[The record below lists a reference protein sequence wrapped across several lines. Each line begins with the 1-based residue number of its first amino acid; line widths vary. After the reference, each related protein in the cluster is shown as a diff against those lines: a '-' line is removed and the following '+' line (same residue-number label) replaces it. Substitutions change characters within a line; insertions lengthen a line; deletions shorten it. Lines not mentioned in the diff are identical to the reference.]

1 MANAGKYTI
10 HESYGIFKMMY
21 LLGHLAHLQQCSI
34 HVPFK
39 IASKWAIDCG
49 WFAQPAV
56 PVNDWRPSSPVELGM
71 FFSENVWWW
80 SLNQPKLGGGNS
92 NMSYVHPN
100 PWEND
105 PIWRAY
111 FSNGLVQPPTRKF
124 SHIQNNLKFISS
136 FPGEVSIQTT
146 NLMDFFPAAGASIY
160 RKFSEQ
166 WKFLTQPT
174 KRKKMCSKGVTLLE
188 SSITLSFQVFN
199 RKVTTAGVVVSD
211 DCVLYVC
218 LP

>member
-1 MANAGKYTI
+1 
-10 HESYGIFKMMY
+10 MMY
-21 LLGHLAHLQQCSI
+21 LLRHLAHLQQCSI

-56 PVNDWRPSSPVELGM
+56 TVNDWRPSSPVELGM

-80 SLNQPKLGGGNS
+80 NLNHPKLGGGNS
-92 NMSYVHPN
+92 NMCYFHPN

-124 SHIQNNLKFISS
+124 FHIFKITSSLSQVFQVKWAFRQQTWWIVFWLRGLQFTGNFRSNETFSPSH
-136 FPGEVSIQTT
+136 
-146 NLMDFFPAAGASIY
+146 
-160 RKFSEQ
+160 
-166 WKFLTQPT
+166 T

-188 SSITLSFQVFN
+188 SMESSITYSELSSVQPQSYHGLGWWFQMIVFY
-199 RKVTTAGVVVSD
+199 T
-211 DCVLYVC
+211 YVY
-218 LP
+218 P